1 MNESFKANRLL
12 DLINGVDNVPPSF
25 NYNGFY
31 RLLLPNDTRTHGFL
45 TPETVS
51 KLPWTA
57 CFTINHEDKIVQLT
71 VTDPEAAH
79 HINEA
84 FQAVVDGALNL
95 GTSVFPNL
103 TSHSEMVSIPGARTS
118 PRENPEPIRLERF
131 VAPLFGICS
140 RGAHLT
146 AYVRDTTQPGGS
158 PGGLRI
164 WVARRDV
171 NLHTYPGILDTTVAG
186 GVKAEDTPLGCILAE
201 SDEEASLP
209 YDYVQRHVVPTG
221 VVNYVTQSKKTG
233 QVLPTILY
241 VYDLELEE
249 GMAPQPK
256 DGEVEGFYLMTVE
269 DVTRAMMNG
278 EFKPNCCLVMLD
290 FFVRHGL
297 ITEENESDYLEIVTR
312 LRRRLPVPVTPQGS

>member
-1 MNESFKANRLL
+1 M
-12 DLINGVDNVPPSF
+12 
-25 NYNGFY
+25 
-31 RLLLPNDTRTHGFL
+31 
-45 TPETVS
+45 VS
-51 KLPWTA
+51 KLPWTTSFA
-57 CFTINHEDKIVQLT
+57 INHEDRIVQLT
-71 VTDPEAAH
+71 VTDPEADH

-84 FQAVVDGALNL
+84 FQAVVDGAMRL

-103 TSHSEMVSIPGARTS
+103 TSHSEMVSIPGARTKTGKS
-118 PRENPEPIRLERF
+118 PAPIRLERF
-131 VAPLFGICS
+131 AAPLFGICS

-146 AYVRDTTQPGGS
+146 AYVRDTEDRPDGTS
-158 PGGLRI
+158 GGLRI
-164 WVARRDV
+164 WVARRGAD
-171 NLHTYPGILDTTVAG
+171 LHTYPGMLDTTVAG

-221 VVNYVTQSKKTG
+221 VVTYVTQSRKTG
-233 QVLPTILY
+233 QILPTILY

-249 GMAPQPK
+249 GMVALPK

-269 DVTRAMMNG
+269 EVTKAMMRG

-297 ITEENESDYLEIVTR
+297 VTEENERDYLEIVTR
-312 LRRRLPVPVTPQGS
+312 LRRRLPVPVTPQGA